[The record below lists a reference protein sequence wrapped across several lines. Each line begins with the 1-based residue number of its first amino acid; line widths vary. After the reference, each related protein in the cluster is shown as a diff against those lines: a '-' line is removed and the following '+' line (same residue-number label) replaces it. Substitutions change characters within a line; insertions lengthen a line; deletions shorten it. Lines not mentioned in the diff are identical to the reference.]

1 MKANSKRLHRSK
13 SDSMV
18 FGVSGGLAEYF
29 DVDPSLMRIAWVV
42 AILASGGV
50 ALLAYI
56 ILAIVVPKE
65 ESRAAEPSEVVR
77 ENLGDLPADAAEAG
91 NALGITSDE
100 EDTGRGKRGRTLA
113 GIVLV
118 AVGAVFLLSNLGV
131 LSWWRWDVFWPV
143 LLIGVGAALLVGRL
157 WKRDDV

>member
-1 MKANSKRLHRSK
+1 
-13 SDSMV
+13 MV
-18 FGVSGGLAEYF
+18 FGVSGGLAEHF

-50 ALLAYI
+50 ALLAYV

-65 ESRAAEPSEVVR
+65 EPRAAEPSEVVR

-91 NALGITSDE
+91 DALGITSDE

-113 GIVLV
+113 GLVLV

-143 LLIGVGAALLVGRL
+143 LLIGVGVALLAGRL